1 MLLEE
6 YDISWMTCVSTANQG
21 QDYLEYRFG
30 TILSVNQRCHLLGFR
45 IPYYVWVGTAKD
57 SSSVQL
63 RLAKVNASATES
75 PFISALDL
83 QSRAAEESQRLS
95 TLQFRSKAYDS
106 AIVNLAASLP
116 LPSAWYQSH
125 HWRIYYDETL
135 QKHRQFN
142 DEYIYA
148 FTWEDDKADERI
160 LKINEDDVILAI
172 TSAGDNILSYAT
184 QRPKRIHAVDLK

>member
-1 MLLEE
+1 MQLVE
-6 YDISWMTCVSTANQG
+6 YDPCLILHRSAINLIV

-30 TILSVNQRCHLLGFR
+30 TILSFNQRAHILGFR
-45 IPYYVWVGTAKD
+45 IPYYAWIGTAKD

-95 TLQFRSKAYDS
+95 TIQLRSKAYDS
-106 AIVNLAASLP
+106 AIINLAASLP

-148 FTWEDDKADERI
+148 FTQVSLQSI
-160 LKINEDDVILAI
+160 
-172 TSAGDNILSYAT
+172 
-184 QRPKRIHAVDLK
+184 AVSMKY